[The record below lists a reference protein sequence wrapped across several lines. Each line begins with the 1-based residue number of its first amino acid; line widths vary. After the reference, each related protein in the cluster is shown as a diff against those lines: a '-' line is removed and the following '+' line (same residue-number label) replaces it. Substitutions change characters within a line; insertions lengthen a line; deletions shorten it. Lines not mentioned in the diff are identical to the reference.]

1 MAKGKKTGGRKP
13 GSKNKLTVSVRE
25 SIIAVFHGLGGIPAM
40 QSWAKANETAYYNIL
55 ARLIPQEHSGPEGGP
70 IPIAVH
76 DHFNSGPPT
85 EKV

>member
-1 MAKGKKTGGRKP
+1 MAKGKKTGGRRP

-55 ARLIPQEHSGPEGGP
+55 ARLIPQEHVGAGGDGPVQTIVKHIYEEARP
-70 IPIAVH
+70 
-76 DHFNSGPPT
+76 
-85 EKV
+85 K